1 MRIYFTCEGLNFW
14 TEGPD
19 KCPHCGRDFS
29 AEVLSTV
36 QSPNDDWLFASILAC
51 RFCNKFSY
59 IDVAKPPQSRSC
71 KNNNFYPQKVVCD
84 LPYEIETYYPEFIN
98 IYKQSLDA
106 EAANLHDICGMG
118 FRKALEILVRQYV
131 FDKYPND
138 IKKMEK
144 LSIANL
150 TDKIDNPIIK
160 ELSAKIRRLGNDQV
174 HTGQLKNPDYG
185 INDIKN
191 FLQVLCYHILMEK
204 QYEKAKSAD
213 IK

>member
-1 MRIYFTCEGLNFW
+1 MRIDFTFGRLKFW
-14 TEGPD
+14 TNGPN
-19 KCPHCGRDFS
+19 KCPHCGCDFS
-29 AEVLSTV
+29 AKVLSTV
-36 QSPNDDWLFASILAC
+36 QSPNNPWIFASILIC
-51 RFCNKFSY
+51 RFCKNISY
-59 IDVAKPPQSRSC
+59 IDVLKPPTTNFC
-71 KNNNFYPQKVVCD
+71 KKNNFYPQKVVCD